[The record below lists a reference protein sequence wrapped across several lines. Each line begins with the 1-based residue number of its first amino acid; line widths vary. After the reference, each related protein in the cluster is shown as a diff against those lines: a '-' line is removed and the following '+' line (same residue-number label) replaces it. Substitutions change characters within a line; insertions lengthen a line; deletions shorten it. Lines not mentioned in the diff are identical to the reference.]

1 MLFWSSLPPIFFS
14 RARDRNFS
22 LPLSS
27 HAAPHPRLITRA
39 KEEKTRAGRRVVPT
53 VLLEQVAARHIFP
66 PSNHLVAKNAR
77 IEPEQLTT
85 RTSCFGFVVQIIQ
98 IIIEQIIIQ
107 QTKHAS
113 RFRYG
118 PRSCRCGAV
127 VGSRAPFFAAFC
139 RYMMPKNIPARTTP
153 KNVEERLR
161 SGDDYGRF
169 QRRCRR
175 AWRPY
180 YCASQTPTGDAR
192 RRHAASSSPLMM
204 NY

>member
-127 VGSRAPFFAAFC
+127 VGSRAPFLAAFC
-139 RYMMPKNIPARTTP
+139 RYIMPKNVPARTTP
-153 KNVEERLR
+153 KNDCARGAIMGDFNGAVAGPGDLTTVRLK
-161 SGDDYGRF
+161 
-169 QRRCRR
+169 
-175 AWRPY
+175 
-180 YCASQTPTGDAR
+180 R
-192 RRHAASSSPLMM
+192 RRETRGGDTLLLRRL
-204 NY
+204 